1 MVLYVANI
9 LTQPTVLFI
18 QLSIT
23 FISRNITI
31 LQYYLQKR
39 ANLTIFSVS
48 LLDMLP

>member
-1 MVLYVANI
+1 MVLYVADI

-31 LQYYLQKR
+31 LQYYFQKKGF
-39 ANLTIFSVS
+39 LTIFSAS
-48 LLDMLP
+48 LLP